1 MSESQ
6 LSGVREQ
13 LLAIPSTEVDAPQIP
28 VATILQEAND
38 LLTLVRDPKVWSS
51 LEAVGL
57 TTATRDELE
66 RMIGATRAT
75 QSLWTVSRDRSKS
88 DAQREREER
97 GATLRSDLLAACRF
111 NLRDDRTALATLGA
125 ISQGDG
131 VADLVQ
137 DLSDLA
143 TLIEQRRAAFERDK
157 TFDPSKRA
165 EEARSLSSEIAAGIS
180 GERSTSDQT
189 AALELR
195 DRAYTRLDDLV
206 STVREAGRYAFRSDA
221 KLRGRFVSAFL
232 RRRRKR
238 SGADTAVAPEA
249 ADE

>member
-1 MSESQ
+1 MSEAQ
-6 LSGVREQ
+6 LSAVREQ
-13 LLAIPSTEVDAPQIP
+13 LLAIPSTEVDSPQIP
-28 VATILQEAND
+28 MANVLQEAND
-38 LLTLVRDPKVWSS
+38 LHTLVRDSKVWSA
-51 LEAVGL
+51 LEAVGV
-57 TTATRDELE
+57 TTAIRDELE
-66 RMIGATRAT
+66 QMIGATRAA
-75 QSLWTVSRDRSKS
+75 QSQWTVTRDRSK
-88 DAQREREER
+88 DEAQREREER

-165 EEARSLSSEIAAGIS
+165 EAARSLSSEIAAGIS
-180 GERSTSDQT
+180 GERTTNDQT

-206 STVREAGRYAFRSDA
+206 STLREAGRYAFREDA
-221 KLRGRFVSAFL
+221 KLRGRFSSAFL

-249 ADE
+249 PGE